1 MTDPLTTSIA
11 TALATGATAA
21 LSDGVRALITKLAT
35 LVRDRFRQNPPDE
48 ETLVA
53 ASSNPHDL
61 DAVKRLAELLGQ
73 RMRGDPEFAERLRAL
88 WTDIAAA
95 GPGHRDEITNVVSGP
110 VHGSVVQARDV
121 HGGITFHGPP
131 RPPPTQP

>member
-73 RMRGDPEFAERLRAL
+73 QIGRA
-88 WTDIAAA
+88 
-95 GPGHRDEITNVVSGP
+95 HV
-110 VHGSVVQARDV
+110 
-121 HGGITFHGPP
+121 
-131 RPPPTQP
+131 